1 MWNIR
6 MRASKAIGNQQSAIS
21 DKKIIHISGA
31 EGIYKEKDML
41 QICNEY
47 LQRAVN
53 HPRGKPDEIVIT
65 IETIKQKIKTI
76 PLLSV
81 RTLKCK

>member
-6 MRASKAIGNQQSAIS
+6 MRASKAISNQQSAVS

-31 EGIYKEKDML
+31 EGIFKESDVQKVCGGY
-41 QICNEY
+41 IK
-47 LQRAVN
+47 RAVN

-65 IETIKQKIKTI
+65 IEKIKQ
-76 PLLSV
+76 
-81 RTLKCK
+81 

>member
-31 EGIYKEKDML
+31 EGYTRK
-41 QICNEY
+41 N
-47 LQRAVN
+47 
-53 HPRGKPDEIVIT
+53 
-65 IETIKQKIKTI
+65 I
-76 PLLSV
+76 PEL
-81 RTLKCK
+81 